1 MRQSL
6 FLLSVIFSLKLIFI
20 NSLTYDVSTLKLA
33 KTTDQIMLVIPPNPR
48 TSSATF
54 LFYVKSGNTWK
65 EYIKS
70 EAHIGRN
77 GLGKQKEGDNKTP
90 IGAFKFTKYFGVADN
105 PGTKL
110 PYVKLNEY
118 HYWDG
123 DSNSKRYNQFV
134 DTREYN
140 EFNKQASEHL
150 YTYKKAYKYAM
161 NISYNEKGVPHK
173 GSAIFLHCYT
183 NNPYTGGCVALP
195 ENNMLKVMKKVNKN
209 CRIIIDLVQNIHKY

>member
-1 MRQSL
+1 MKQSL
-6 FLLSVIFSLKLIFI
+6 FLLSLIFSLKLDFI
-20 NSLTYDVSTLKLA
+20 NSLTYDVSKLRLS

-48 TSSATF
+48 SYSAKF
-54 LFYVKSGNTWK
+54 LFYVKNGNTWN

-70 EAHIGRN
+70 EAHIGKN

-90 IGAFKFTKYFGVADN
+90 IGAFRFTKYFGVADN

-123 DSNSKRYNQFV
+123 DSNSKKYNQFV

-140 EFNKQASEHL
+140 EFDKNASEHL
-150 YTYKKAYKYAM
+150 FVYKTAYKYAM
-161 NISYNEKGVPHK
+161 NINYNEKGEPHK

-183 NNPYTGGCVALP
+183 NNPYTAGCVALP
-195 ENNMLKVMKKVNKN
+195 ENNMVKVMKKVNKN
-209 CRIIIDLVQNIHKY
+209 CRIVIDLVQNIHKY